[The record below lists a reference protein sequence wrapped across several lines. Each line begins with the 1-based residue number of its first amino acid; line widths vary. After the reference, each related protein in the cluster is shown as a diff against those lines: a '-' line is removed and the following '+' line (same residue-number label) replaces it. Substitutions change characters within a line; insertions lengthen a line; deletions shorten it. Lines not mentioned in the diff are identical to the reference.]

1 VVLAMKLI
9 LTQVPEANTINFTSM
24 TYSFEYKK

>member
-1 VVLAMKLI
+1 MKLI
-9 LTQVPEANTINFTSM
+9 LTQIHEVSMINFTSV

>member
-1 VVLAMKLI
+1 MKLI
-9 LTQVPEANTINFTSM
+9 LTQVHEVNMINFTSM